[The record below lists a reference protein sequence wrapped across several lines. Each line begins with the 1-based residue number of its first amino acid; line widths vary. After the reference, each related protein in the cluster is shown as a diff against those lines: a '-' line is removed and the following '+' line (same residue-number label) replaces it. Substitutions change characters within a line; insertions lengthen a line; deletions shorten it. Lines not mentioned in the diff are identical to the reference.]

1 MSTHEQKDMETLLN
15 TFIEEIGSQQDQNF
29 LQDNVV
35 PKKRL
40 KEEET
45 VVTQKLKPV
54 IYWQTFLT
62 EDLNNLILKRSF
74 IIDILS
80 FLLQN
85 INPINLERKV
95 DSKKDRDMVKFL
107 WDECVTHDFVRY
119 LYKIENCVIIS
130 KPNLT

>member
-1 MSTHEQKDMETLLN
+1 MPDQMNYSITQTQSMSTHEQKDMETLLN

-45 VVTQKLKPV
+45 RVTQKLKPV

-80 FLLQN
+80 FLLQ
-85 INPINLERKV
+85 
-95 DSKKDRDMVKFL
+95 
-107 WDECVTHDFVRY
+107 
-119 LYKIENCVIIS
+119 KI
-130 KPNLT
+130 